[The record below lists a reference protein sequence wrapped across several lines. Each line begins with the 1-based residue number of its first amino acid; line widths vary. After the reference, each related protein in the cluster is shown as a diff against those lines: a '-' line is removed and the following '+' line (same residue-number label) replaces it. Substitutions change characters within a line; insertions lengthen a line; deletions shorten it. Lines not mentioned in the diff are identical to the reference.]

1 MTFPVRAM
9 KIWSKAQAPN
19 TFVMFRK
26 SIQVGSFEKACLRIS
41 AAHYYA
47 LYVNGE
53 HVTRLF
59 HRYFAFSKQYQEVDI
74 APFLETD
81 SANTI
86 AILAYG
92 QNGNTGLMA
101 ELIADGD
108 VLVSTNTTWRCKPCE
123 AYNPHAPGHTLL
135 FGIEEQYDARQEE
148 TDWTG
153 TSYDDTDWALC
164 QEDPSEITWKHFTK
178 STTCDLTYDP
188 VWGRS
193 FAAMQ
198 LARARAG
205 ARYHLAI
212 PRRGIGVFATVI
224 TCDADTSVSLHA
236 SAQPSVLTMDGRPVA
251 LGDDIALSRGEH
263 LLTITCLGSLELL
276 IHAAVELKVS
286 ARDIVGTDAE
296 WAVMVIESKY
306 VRYPWHESPG
316 DVIKQAPQ
324 VDEAHGKTSARELA
338 AAFPAAFEG
347 VKPVPNSALFR
358 VTSQE
363 YFLPADGILTPKL
376 RETQPYTET
385 DASLNISNRENLL
398 GLVSENPAKRVLCRE
413 PCRELCRQSFRQSSR
428 QSGRIPEES
437 EQRSE
442 TALNRAPCIIESRD
456 GFDAHFI
463 VDLGRE
469 YIGYVDIALD
479 AAQGTLLDIQCF
491 ELIDDTGCFYMGNHN
506 GFSYVCREGVQR
518 FTSNYRRGC
527 RYISV
532 TVRNITAP
540 VEIHSL
546 ALMHNAAP
554 VERVGQFTCDD
565 ALLNKV
571 YEMSRDT
578 AELCMLD
585 TYVDCPG
592 HEQNFWVG
600 DARVTA
606 MVNLI
611 NFGSYGFNQHC
622 IRMVG
627 QSLSPDYV
635 EANFADNQD
644 FLANK
649 FLSMAAFQ
657 AYPPASSLPM
667 WSYLWVMQCHDHWL
681 YGGSIDELRENYGYV
696 KRNMENSLLLTGER
710 GLLDYDGAYNLI
722 EWAANDLTPYGE
734 VTANS
739 IFMAKCYELTAQMAD
754 VLGIEEDAQRYAEL
768 AQQTKDAINTTC
780 WDEDRQA
787 YVDTVRDEVSYQTH
801 LRFCEE
807 QDMDTLSY
815 EDYLSLSRISEQ
827 TNTLAL
833 LYDIAPEE
841 RAEKILHILTR
852 VKNGNYIFS
861 SPAGR
866 SVGEPK
872 DGELIDNIVAIG
884 SPFFL
889 FFTIEALFK
898 TGHGDIAMEVMR
910 RDWGD
915 MLEHGTNTCW
925 ETFKMKEGHYT
936 RSIAHAWGASPAVY
950 LQSRALGVT
959 PLKPGFE
966 EFAVLPCE
974 SNLRYAKGSVAT
986 PHGPIHV
993 SWKKDDEGELQIEVA
1008 APDACRHIAT

>member
-1 MTFPVRAM
+1 MEFPAAAKR
-9 KIWSKAQAPN
+9 IWSKEQSPN

-26 SIQVGSFEKACLRIS
+26 SVQVGSFEKACLRVS

-59 HRYFAFSKQYQEVDI
+59 HRYFEFSKQYQEIDI
-74 APFLETD
+74 APYLEAD

-92 QNGNTGLMA
+92 QRGNTGLMA

-108 VLVSTNTTWRCKPCE
+108 VLASTDTTWRCKRCE
-123 AYNPHAPGHTLL
+123 AYNRNAPGHTLL
-135 FGIEEQYDARQEE
+135 FGIEEQYDARLEE
-148 TDWTG
+148 VDWAG
-153 TSYDDTDWALC
+153 TSYDDSDWAFC
-164 QEDPSEITWKHFTK
+164 QEDPSENTWKHFTK

-188 VWGRS
+188 VLGQS
-193 FAAMQ
+193 FAAVQ
-198 LARARAG
+198 LCRERQGPKAS
-205 ARYHLAI
+205 LTL
-212 PRRGIGVFATVI
+212 PRQGIGVFATVL
-224 TCDADTSVSLHA
+224 TCREETTVSIFA
-236 SAQPSVLTMDGRPVA
+236 GKPPSVLTVDGQPVA
-251 LGDDIALSRGEH
+251 LEENVVLSKGEH
-263 LLTITCLGSLELL
+263 LLMLSSLDPLEVL
-276 IHAAVELKVS
+276 IHTDDGVS
-286 ARDIVGTDAE
+286 ASATQIAGGDAD
-296 WAVMVIESKY
+296 WAVMVIESKG
-306 VRYPWHESPG
+306 VRYPWHESAG
-316 DVIKQAPQ
+316 DVIKQAPD
-324 VDEAHGKTSARELA
+324 VDVAHGKQTAQELT
-338 AAFPAAFEG
+338 AAFPAKFEAASSA
-347 VKPVPNSALFR
+347 PNSALFR

-363 YFLPADGILTPKL
+363 CFLPADGILVPKL
-376 RETQPYTET
+376 KETQAYTET
-385 DASLNISNRENLL
+385 DASVNITNRENLL
-398 GLVSENPAKRVLCRE
+398 H
-413 PCRELCRQSFRQSSR
+413 
-428 QSGRIPEES
+428 
-437 EQRSE
+437 
-442 TALNRAPCIIESRD
+442 LNDAPCIIEGTD

-532 TVRNITAP
+532 TVRNITTP

-635 EANFADNQD
+635 EANFADNAD

-681 YGGSIDELRENYGYV
+681 YGGNIDELRENYGYV

-754 VLGIEEDAQRYAEL
+754 VLGIEEDAQRYAGL

-815 EDYLSLSRISEQ
+815 EDYLSLSRVSEQ

-841 RAEKILHILTR
+841 RAEKILPILTR
-852 VKNGNYIFS
+852 VKDGKYIFS

-866 SVGEPK
+866 SVGEPR

-889 FFTIEALFK
+889 FFTIDALFK

-950 LQSRALGVT
+950 LQNRVLGVI
-959 PLKPGFE
+959 PLKPGFS
-966 EFAVLPCE
+966 EFTVVPYP
-974 SNLRYAKGSVAT
+974 SNLRYASGSVAT

-993 SWKKDDEGELQIEVA
+993 SWEKNGNGELQIQVD
-1008 APDACRHIAT
+1008 APDACNQC

>member
-1 MTFPVRAM
+1 MMSFPARA
-9 KIWSKAQAPN
+9 KRVWSEAHTPN
-19 TFVMFRK
+19 SFVMFRK
-26 SIQVGSFEKACLRIS
+26 SVQVGGFEKACLRIS

-59 HRYFAFSKQYQEVDI
+59 HRYFTFNKQYQEVDI
-74 APFLETD
+74 APYLEAD
-81 SANTI
+81 SLNTI
-86 AILAYG
+86 AMLSYG
-92 QNGNTGLMA
+92 ERANTGLMA

-108 VLVSTNTTWRCKPCE
+108 VLVSTDTTWRHKRCE
-123 AYNPHAPGHTLL
+123 AYNHNAPGHTLL
-135 FGIEEQYDARQEE
+135 FGIEEQYDARLEAI
-148 TDWTG
+148 DWVG
-153 TSYDDTDWALC
+153 ASYDDTDWAFC
-164 QEDPSEITWKHFTK
+164 EEDPSENTWKNFTK

-188 VWGRS
+188 VLGQS
-193 FAAMQ
+193 FIAMQ
-198 LARARAG
+198 LSRARAG
-205 ARYHLAI
+205 ASYQLTI
-212 PRRGIGVFATVI
+212 PRRGIGVFATVVMCSED
-224 TCDADTSVSLHA
+224 TCVSLHA

-251 LGDDIALSRGEH
+251 LGDDITLSKGEH
-263 LLTITCLGSLELL
+263 LLTLTCLGSLELL
-276 IHAAVELKVS
+276 IQAAVELKVS
-286 ARDIVGTDAE
+286 ADGIAGADAE

-324 VDEAHGKTSARELA
+324 VDEAHGKISAKELA

-347 VKPVPNSALFR
+347 VKSAPNSALFR

-363 YFLPADGILTPKL
+363 YFLPADGILAPKL
-376 RETQPYTET
+376 RETQAYTET
-385 DASLNISNRENLL
+385 TASVNITDRQNLL
-398 GLVSENPAKRVLCRE
+398 H
-413 PCRELCRQSFRQSSR
+413 
-428 QSGRIPEES
+428 
-437 EQRSE
+437 
-442 TALNRAPCIIESRD
+442 LNDAPCIIEGTA
-456 GFDAHFI
+456 GFDVHFI

-491 ELIDDTGCFYMGNHN
+491 ELIDDTGCFYMANHN
-506 GFSYVCREGVQR
+506 GFSYICREGYQR

-540 VEIHSL
+540 VELYSL

-554 VERVGQFTCDD
+554 VERVGHFTCDD

-627 QSLSPDYV
+627 QSLSPAYV
-635 EANFADNQD
+635 ASNFADNPE

-667 WSYLWVMQCHDHWL
+667 WSYLWVMQCYDHWL
-681 YGGSIDELRENYGYV
+681 YGGNVDELRENYDYV
-696 KRNMENSLLLTGER
+696 RRNMENSLLLTGER

-754 VLGIEEDAQRYAEL
+754 VLGKQEDVQRYEKL

-780 WDEDRQA
+780 WDEERQA

-801 LRFCEE
+801 LRFCDE
-807 QDMDTLSY
+807 QGMDTLSY
-815 EDYLSLSRISEQ
+815 EDYVSLSRISEQ

-833 LYDIAPEE
+833 LYDIAPED
-841 RAEKILHILTR
+841 RTEKILPILTR
-852 VKNGNYIFS
+852 VKDGNYIFG

-866 SVGEPK
+866 SVGGPK

-889 FFTIEALFK
+889 FFTIDALFK
-898 TGHGDIAMEVMR
+898 TGHGDIAMAVMR

-915 MLEHGTNTCW
+915 MLAHGTNTCW

-950 LQSRALGVT
+950 LQSRALGIT

-966 EFAVLPCE
+966 EFTVLPCE
-974 SNLRYAKGSVAT
+974 SNLRYASGSVAT

-993 SWKKDDEGELQIEVA
+993 SWKKDDEGELTIQVD
-1008 APDACRHIAT
+1008 APDACTRILPGTRE